1 MANNEESN
9 TWSKTLWKA
18 RLLAKAILPRRE
30 DLRGGQDEKSLHR
43 LAKAGILLTKTDPK
57 NNHQCKMR
65 KKLKNFHQPAL

>member
-30 DLRGGQDEKSLHR
+30 DLRGGQDEKKFASLGKGR
-43 LAKAGILLTKTDPK
+43 NFANKTDPK
-57 NNHQCKMR
+57 NNYQCKMR
-65 KKLKNFHQPAL
+65 KKLKIFHQPAR